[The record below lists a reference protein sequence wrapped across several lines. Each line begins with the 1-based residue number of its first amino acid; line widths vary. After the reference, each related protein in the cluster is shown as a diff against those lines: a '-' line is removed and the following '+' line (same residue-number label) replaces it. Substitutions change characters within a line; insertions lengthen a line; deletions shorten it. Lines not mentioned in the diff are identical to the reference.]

1 MRLLPAILIALLL
14 AGCAE
19 TSPPDRPPRTVLVHE
34 VADHA
39 AQAPNVY
46 AGDVRA
52 RFESD
57 LAFRIGGK
65 VVERSVDTGMRVRRG
80 DVLMRLDPQ
89 DVQLAADAARAQ
101 LLAAQADLALANAE
115 FKRSADLNAANF
127 ISQSVLEL
135 RRTALSAAQA
145 RLQQARA
152 QAEVAAN
159 QSDYTILRANNDG
172 VVIAALIETGQVVSA
187 GQVVLRLARTEERE
201 VLIHVPERRIGDYRI
216 GQPAVVQPLTG
227 PERRLAAAV
236 REISPAADALTR
248 TFAVRVSVLEADAA
262 PSLGSSASVVFPSA
276 SDPGILLPLPAVT
289 EVDGR
294 PAVWVVDAASRV
306 QPAHVEI
313 QSMREDG
320 VMIRPDLPQG
330 SRVVV
335 AGVHKLV
342 AGELVRAVADKAPVA
357 LDVAR

>member
-1 MRLLPAILIALLL
+1 MRLPPAFLIALLL
-14 AGCAE
+14 AACAE
-19 TSPPDRPPRTVLVHE
+19 TPPPDKPPRTVLVQE
-34 VADHA
+34 VANGEE
-39 AQAPNVY
+39 QAPNVY

-65 VVERSVDTGMRVRRG
+65 VVERTADAGMRVRRG

-101 LLAAQADLALANAE
+101 LLAAQADLELANAE
-115 FKRSADLNAANF
+115 FKRSADLHAANF
-127 ISQSVLEL
+127 ISQSALDL

-159 QSDYTILRANNDG
+159 QSDYATLRADSDG
-172 VVIAALIETGQVVSA
+172 VVITALIETGQVVSP
-187 GQVVLRLARTEERE
+187 GQVVLRLARTDERE
-201 VLIHVPERRIGDYRI
+201 VLIHVPERRIGGYRI
-216 GQPAVVQPLTG
+216 GQPAVVRPLTG
-227 PERRLAAAV
+227 TERALAAAI

-248 TFAVRVSVLEADAA
+248 TFAVRVSIVEADAL
-262 PSLGSSASVVFPSA
+262 SLGSSANVVFPSA
-276 SDPGILLPLPAVT
+276 GDPGILLPLAAVT

-294 PAVWVVDAASRV
+294 PAVWVVDSASRV
-306 QPAHVEI
+306 QPAHVDI

-320 VMIRPDLPQG
+320 VMIRTDLPRG

-342 AGELVRAVADKAPVA
+342 VGELVRAVADKAPVA